1 MPEWMEPGAFMVHA
15 VMNARTFSPFF
26 PELLQHG
33 TKRLDLKCNLDKQ
46 SLLDGQLEE
55 LQMSQVRF
63 KDDNKV
69 ELDLHF
75 GCSIWL
81 YEEQIKIPGEM
92 QQFMGFILDLYD
104 NDPNKWNKWRS
115 FFISMNTKVEL
126 DFSEDAKK
134 VKIPG
139 EDWMNE
145 MIKTFTGEKKEY
157 SFPKMTE
164 YVPLIFGRVVDFQ
177 PKVHE
182 CKVFDGKKEL
192 FSEEDALNKAINA
205 AKTHEF
211 WENPVLQPVFE
222 LFFGHTVPMAPFP
235 QVESCLGLRPKDSQ
249 MTIKEGMA
257 IMSYDYKVDTSTT
270 KCLFEMQDSKLKRE
284 AKRME
289 KENNSPLSKAG
300 KQIEKM
306 LDVAQK

>member
-1 MPEWMEPGAFMVHA
+1 
-15 VMNARTFSPFF
+15 
-26 PELLQHG
+26 
-33 TKRLDLKCNLDKQ
+33 
-46 SLLDGQLEE
+46 
-55 LQMSQVRF
+55 
-63 KDDNKV
+63 
-69 ELDLHF
+69 LHF

-81 YEEQIKIPGEM
+81 YDEQIKIPGEM

-211 WENPVLQPVFE
+211 WENPVL
-222 LFFGHTVPMAPFP
+222 
-235 QVESCLGLRPKDSQ
+235 
-249 MTIKEGMA
+249 
-257 IMSYDYKVDTSTT
+257 
-270 KCLFEMQDSKLKRE
+270 
-284 AKRME
+284 
-289 KENNSPLSKAG
+289 
-300 KQIEKM
+300 
-306 LDVAQK
+306 